1 MRLSSQSWQAASRKN
16 ELPNLCKWD
25 FLAIQC
31 PYRKIQVRSLSWE
44 LWHVT
49 NCTLQATSGKQ
60 SSDSHAPPQPALRS
74 CRCPAPVSS
83 ICPSY
88 SAPNVC
94 QVLAKGSTCIIL
106 FNLVRRVF
114 SSSHRNARG
123 SLGIVSLFS
132 ILSLSLFILNQCR
145 GGTWDWEAEEL
156 SSQEQVRN
164 REWNPWSWARRLS
177 V

>member
-25 FLAIQC
+25 VLAIQC

-74 CRCPAPVSS
+74 CRCP
-83 ICPSY
+83 SY

-94 QVLAKGSTCIIL
+94 QVPAKGSTCIIL
-106 FNLVRRVF
+106 FNFIRRVF
-114 SSSHRNARG
+114 SSSHGNARA
-123 SLGIVSLFS
+123 SLGIFSLFS
-132 ILSLSLFILNQCR
+132 ILPLRPFVLNQCR